1 MACMGINWYKTT
13 VSVMRQRRKQLTVGK
28 GPVEAHKLG
37 HPSRPPNTVTMS
49 RKYMIL
55 AALVLAAVCAHAG
68 EGPTITHKVPPRG
81 SDRRSPPTPDT
92 QFGRKNL

>member
-1 MACMGINWYKTT
+1 MGNWYKTT
-13 VSVMRQRRKQLTVGK
+13 VSVMRQRRKHIGK
-28 GPVEAHKLG
+28 RAPVEAHKLG

-81 SDRRSPPTPDT
+81 SDRRWPPAPDT